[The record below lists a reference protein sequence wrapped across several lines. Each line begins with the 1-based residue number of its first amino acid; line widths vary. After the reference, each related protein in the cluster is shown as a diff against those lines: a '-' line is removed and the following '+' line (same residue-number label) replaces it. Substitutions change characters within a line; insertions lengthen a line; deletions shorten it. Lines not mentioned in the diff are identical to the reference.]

1 MYRLL
6 LLSCLFFVA
15 CTNAN
20 KEKYD
25 LLIVGGGTSGVSAGI
40 SASRLGSK
48 TLIIDEI
55 DWLGGMLTSAGVSAV
70 DGNYNLPS
78 GIWGEFKDSLVSH
91 YGHLDSLK
99 TGWVSNVQFEP
110 SVGNSIFKRMVAN
123 QKNLDVI
130 YGCTFKN
137 IESKDGCWIVTVT
150 DRNGVDNIYKSKYV
164 IDATELGDVAKACGV
179 EYDMGMESSKVTN
192 EDIAPFES
200 NGIIQDLTYVA
211 IVKDYGYDVSIP
223 MPKGYDPSVFESC
236 CESPTV
242 KTPLPGEK
250 LWSSKEMLDYGRL
263 PNNKYM
269 LNWPIRGNDYYL
281 NLIDLSNEERN
292 KALEAAKNHT
302 MCFLYYIQNELGYR
316 NLGLADDEY
325 PTEDKLPFI
334 PYHRESRRI
343 HGMVRFTLN
352 HIVSPY
358 DQEQKLYRTCI
369 AVGDYPVDH
378 HHKRYSGDEFCP
390 VLNFYQ
396 VPSYGLPLG
405 VMIPKGVENL
415 IVAEKSVS
423 VSNIV
428 NGTTRLQPV
437 VMQIGQ
443 AAGVLA
449 ALANKKNKEISEIS
463 IREVQNQLL
472 VSGGYLLPYLDVPSD
487 DNRFKIY
494 QRIGSTGILKGV
506 GKNVGWSNQTWFRA
520 DDMLVMSELSG
531 LKDYYADRLSDVVF
545 NEDKV
550 DFKKAMEIL
559 SSLAGKTIEM
569 DYLEKIL
576 KKYGYNDV
584 SYNTYLMRGQM
595 AILIDEILDP
605 FNNFGV
611 DYTGEI
617 IK

>member
-1 MYRLL
+1 MYKFL

-15 CTNAN
+15 CAN
-20 KEKYD
+20 ENTEKYD

-48 TLIIDEI
+48 TLIIEET

-110 SVGNSIFKRMVAN
+110 SVGNSIFKRMVVN
-123 QKNLDVI
+123 QKNLDVV
-130 YGCTFKN
+130 YGSTFNK
-137 IESKDGCWIVTVT
+137 IKSEDGCWVVTV
-150 DRNGVDNIYKSKYV
+150 VDKRGKEHIYKSKYV

-179 EYDMGMESSKVTN
+179 EYDMGMESCKMTY
-192 EDIAPFES
+192 EDIAPLES

-223 MPKGYDPSVFESC
+223 MPEGYDPSVFESC

-250 LWSSKEMLDYGRL
+250 LWSSREMLDYGRL

-281 NLIDLSNEERN
+281 NLIDLPDEERN

-302 MCFLYYIQNELGYR
+302 MCFLYYIQNELGYK

-325 PTEDKLPFI
+325 PTDDRLPFI

-343 HGMVRFTLN
+343 HGKVRFTLN
-352 HIVSPY
+352 HIVKPY
-358 DQEQKLYRTCI
+358 EQSQPLYRTCI

-378 HHKRYSGDEFCP
+378 HHKRYVGTEKCP
-390 VLNFYQ
+390 VLNFYP

-405 VMIPKGVENL
+405 VMLPEKVENL
-415 IVAEKSVS
+415 IVAEKSIS

-443 AAGVLA
+443 AAGIVA
-449 ALANKKNKEISEIS
+449 AIASNEKKNVSEVS
-463 IREVQNQLL
+463 VREVQNQIL
-472 VSGGYLLPYLDVPSD
+472 SSKGYLLPYLDVPVED
-487 DNRFKIY
+487 KKFEVF
-494 QRIGSTGILKGV
+494 QRIGSTGIMKGI

-520 DDMLVMSELSG
+520 DDKLIMSDLVGLSE
-531 LKDYYADRLSDVVF
+531 YYGEKLSDLSF
-545 NEDKV
+545 DDKEV
-550 DFKKAMEIL
+550 SLNNAIKLL
-559 SSLAGKTIEM
+559 SSLMNDE
-569 DYLEKIL
+569 L
-576 KKYGYNDV
+576 KVEQAVGLLKSYGYDDV
-584 SYNTYLMRGQM
+584 CLEDTVLRGQM
-595 AILIDEILDP
+595 AILIDSLLNP
-605 FNNFGV
+605 FNEFSVNYEGRI
-611 DYTGEI
+611 D
-617 IK
+617 K